1 MTELGH
7 NYSLCLAND
16 VYEVAN
22 SRKMTELGHN
32 YSLCLAK
39 DVYEAANSR
48 KMTEFGTP
56 CALANDVN
64 IDSNGTNIQLTLV
77 FGVRL
82 TLL

>member
-1 MTELGH
+1 
-7 NYSLCLAND
+7 
-16 VYEVAN
+16 
-22 SRKMTELGHN
+22 MTELGHN

-82 TLL
+82 TLLWFDDHISPQWVNEQNFPLRKL